1 MYTTLTASAY
11 LGENANAE
19 WELYQQELTWNEK
32 KKKKEK
38 QQEKIQAMKLQQQ
51 Q

>member
-32 KKKKEK
+32 KKEK
-38 QQEKIQAMKLQQQ
+38 QQEKIQAMMLQPQL
-51 Q
+51 

>member
-32 KKKKEK
+32 KKKT
-38 QQEKIQAMKLQQQ
+38 
-51 Q
+51 